1 MYVESGGD
9 EGCERG
15 EGVGEYDCYVSTLLK
30 LCSVGMRG
38 ANDYCCSYAGIM
50 VMLALVVS

>member
-15 EGVGEYDCYVSTLLK
+15 EGVGEYDCYVSAYQDFHHWK
-30 LCSVGMRG
+30 
-38 ANDYCCSYAGIM
+38 
-50 VMLALVVS
+50 

>member
-15 EGVGEYDCYVSTLLK
+15 EGVGEGDSYVSTCLGLSVLGYVGLMMVVQ
-30 LCSVGMRG
+30 LCGDHDDFGHR
-38 ANDYCCSYAGIM
+38 
-50 VMLALVVS
+50 

>member
-15 EGVGEYDCYVSTLLK
+15 EGVGQSDSHVSTSLLRLFLRWNK
-30 LCSVGMRG
+30 RG
-38 ANDYCCSYAGIM
+38 
-50 VMLALVVS
+50 

>member
-15 EGVGEYDCYVSTLLK
+15 EGVGEGDCYVSTFLL
-30 LCSVGMRG
+30 
-38 ANDYCCSYAGIM
+38 Y
-50 VMLALVVS
+50 